1 MRVIVDQEKCVASG
15 QCVLSAGA
23 VFDQREEDGT
33 VLLLDAGPPPE
44 LHDAVHRA
52 AALCP
57 AGAISVRT
65 ESSRQ
70 PGRSERIAYV
80 SSQLL
85 TRASLLMRL
94 LAGQLGGDL
103 SRTELG
109 LLNTLSD
116 GPRRI
121 TELAELE
128 RLKQPTTS
136 LLVQRLEQQG
146 LVSRE
151 RHADDGRVVQVN
163 LTRAGSIALEDYR
176 AQARAAL
183 SAYLAEMP
191 DEQVEALA
199 AATETLAHL
208 VTVLQRGTIR

>member
-1 MRVIVDQEKCVASG
+1 M
-15 QCVLSAGA
+15 
-23 VFDQREEDGT
+23 
-33 VLLLDAGPPPE
+33 
-44 LHDAVHRA
+44 
-52 AALCP
+52 
-57 AGAISVRT
+57 
-65 ESSRQ
+65 
-70 PGRSERIAYV
+70 RIAHV

-85 TRASLLMRL
+85 TRVSLLTRL
-94 LAGQLGGDL
+94 LAGQLGGEL
-103 SRTELG
+103 SRTEVG
-109 LLNTLSD
+109 LLNTLSG
-116 GPRRI
+116 GPRRV

-128 RLKQPTTS
+128 RLKQPTMT

-151 RHADDGRVVQVN
+151 RHAGDGRVVLVT
-163 LTRAGSIALEDYR
+163 LTPAGSVALEDYR

-208 VTVLQRGTIR
+208 VTVLQRGTSK